1 MRRLVPVLLLVLF
14 FTTGLVHAQPF
25 ALHDAV
31 IVHDAQPTMR
41 LAAGMLGR
49 DLARVSG
56 AAPVLATRLQD
67 CPRRCVVVGTADSPL
82 VREAARVLGADLAP
96 LAGQSERYLRVAGE
110 AGGRALLLVAGADR
124 RGAVYGIVDITR
136 ELGVSAWEWWAD
148 VAPAHV
154 DRPAVAGALRVS
166 NAPAVAY
173 RGIFIN
179 DEDWG
184 LQPWAAR
191 TFDPAGDIGPTT
203 YARVFEL
210 LWRLKAN
217 LVWPAMHPSTR
228 PFYDIPGNAQVADDY
243 AIVVG
248 TSHAE
253 PMMRNNV
260 GEWKK
265 DFGPFDWFRN
275 RDRLVDYWRTRIDA
289 VKRTETV
296 TSLGLRG
303 VHDSAMEGAASP
315 EQARDTLQDV
325 FRVQRALLAGAQ
337 GRPPERIPQAF
348 TMYKEVL
355 DYWNLGLAVPDDVTL
370 VWPDDN
376 YGYLAQLGT
385 DRERRRAGGQGIYYH
400 VSYWGRPHD
409 YLWLGTT
416 HPALIRDQLERA
428 WATGARRLWVLNV
441 GDIKPAEYLV
451 QYFLDAAFDADV
463 LQQDPARHLDAWA
476 AAQFGPATARETA
489 AILREYYRLAWERRP
504 EFMGWSQTEPTRPVR
519 TTAYVRTGGDE
530 AECRLA
536 DYRALTAR
544 AESVAARIPAPLR
557 DAYFELVLYP
567 VRSSANLNTRIL
579 KLDLA
584 AEYARQQRPSSN
596 LYARQ
601 AKEAH
606 TALVADAA
614 AYDGLAGGKWRG
626 IMDIAPRRLPVF
638 AEPEYPVWSAAA
650 RRGCGIVYPAPF
662 AVDGDRL
669 ALRRGQIAT
678 RTVTLVSYGGQDVRW
693 AVRAG
698 ARAVQADVG
707 GGMLDA
713 TNGHEQRIVLRY
725 DGGADPALSLQCGAQ
740 TVNVDV
746 REGAGHIVVLR
757 AGAAAATRDWTPQPG
772 LGTSGSA
779 MRARFD
785 LEPRDAGALAASAPL
800 AYRFATTGDG
810 DTRLRLVAV
819 PEHPLTAANRVRV
832 AVSLDGGNPEV
843 IDTTT
848 AGRSEQWKEDV
859 LSNMA
864 VRTWRVGRL
873 APGMHTLTVHAL
885 DPGVVLDRID
895 VLPDGAPDY
904 YGMPPAD

>member
-1 MRRLVPVLLLVLF
+1 MRRLALILTL
-14 FTTGLVHAQPF
+14 TASLVHAQPF
-25 ALHDAV
+25 GLNDTV
-31 IVHDAQPTMR
+31 VVHAGPPTMR
-41 LAAGMLGR
+41 LAAGMLAR
-49 DLARVSG
+49 DLERVSG
-56 AAPVLATRLQD
+56 TAPVLATRLQD
-67 CPRRCVVVGTADSPL
+67 CPRRCIVVGTVDSAL
-82 VREAARVLGADLAP
+82 VQDAARALGADLKP
-96 LAGQSERYLRVAGE
+96 LAGQTERYLRVAGK
-110 AGGRALLLVAGADR
+110 ADGRALLLVAGSDR
-124 RGAVYGIVDITR
+124 RGAVYGVVDMSR

-148 VAPAHV
+148 VAPAHL
-154 DRPAVAGALRVS
+154 DRPAVDGALRVS

-184 LQPWAAR
+184 LQPWAAN
-191 TFDPAGDIGPTT
+191 TFDPAHDIGPAT

-217 LVWPAMHPSTR
+217 LVWPAMHESTR
-228 PFYDIPGNAQVADDY
+228 PFYEVAGNAQAADDY
-243 AIVVG
+243 AIIVG

-260 GEWKK
+260 GEWKS
-265 DFGPFDWFRN
+265 GPFDWFRN
-275 RDRLVDYWRTRIDA
+275 RDRLVDYWRTRVEE
-289 VKRTETV
+289 VKRTETI

-315 EQARDTLQDV
+315 EQARDTLQAV
-325 FRVQRALLAGAQ
+325 FKVQRDMLAQAQ
-337 GRPPERIPQAF
+337 GKPPARIPQAF

-385 DRERRRAGGQGIYYH
+385 EKERRRAGGQGIYYH

-409 YLWLGTT
+409 YLWLATT
-416 HPALIRDQLERA
+416 PPSLIRDQLERA

-441 GDIKPAEYLV
+441 GDIKPAEYLT

-463 LQQDPARHLDAWA
+463 LQQDPARHLQDWA
-476 AAQFGPATARETA
+476 AAQFGRAHAAETA

-530 AECRLA
+530 AERRLA

-544 AESVAARIPAPLR
+544 AEALAARIPAPLR

-601 AKEAH
+601 AQAAH
-606 TALVADAA
+606 AALVADAT
-614 AYDGLAGGKWRG
+614 AYNGLAGGKWRG

-638 AEPEYPVWSAAA
+638 AEPEYPVWSVSS

-662 AVDGDRL
+662 SVDGDRL
-669 ALRRGQIAT
+669 VLRRGQPAT
-678 RTVTLVSYGGQDVRW
+678 RTVTLVSYGGQDARW
-693 AVRAG
+693 SMRAG
-698 ARAVQADVG
+698 ARAVQADAN

-713 TNGHEQRIVLRY
+713 ANGHEQRIALRY
-725 DGGADPALSLQCGAQ
+725 DGGADPALSLQCGEQ
-740 TVNVDV
+740 TVNLRVK
-746 REGAGHIVVLR
+746 EGGIVVLR
-757 AGAAAATRDWTPQPG
+757 AGSAGPTRDWTPQPG
-772 LGTSGSA
+772 LGTSGNA
-779 MRARFD
+779 MRARLD
-785 LEPRDAGALAASAPL
+785 LPSRAASDLAASAPL
-800 AYRFATTGDG
+800 VYRFATAGDEEMQ
-810 DTRLRLVAV
+810 LRFVAV
-819 PEHPLTAANRVRV
+819 PEHPLTAASRVRFV
-832 AVSLDGGNPEV
+832 VSLDGGAPETV
-843 IDTTT
+843 DTTT

-873 APGMHTLTVHAL
+873 APGMHTLAVHAL

-895 VLPDGAPDY
+895 VVPDGAPEY
-904 YGMPPAD
+904 YGMPPVD

>member
-1 MRRLVPVLLLVLF
+1 MRRLVLILAL
-14 FTTGLVHAQPF
+14 TASLVHAKPF
-25 ALHDAV
+25 ELDDAV
-31 IVHDAQPTMR
+31 IVHADQPTMR
-41 LAAGMLGR
+41 LAAGLLAR
-49 DLARVSG
+49 DVERVSG
-56 AAPVLATRLQD
+56 RAPASATRLQD
-67 CPRRCVVVGTADSPL
+67 CPRRCIIVGTADSAL
-82 VREAARVLGADLAP
+82 VKAAAQALGADLKP

-110 AGGRALLLVAGADR
+110 AGGRALLLVAGSDR
-124 RGAVYGIVDITR
+124 RGAVYGVVDMSR

-154 DRPAVAGALRVS
+154 DRPAVDGAPRLS
-166 NAPAVAY
+166 NAPSVAY

-184 LQPWAAR
+184 LQPWAAK
-191 TFDPAGDIGPTT
+191 TFDPAGDIGPKT

-217 LVWPAMHPSTR
+217 LVWPAMHESTR
-228 PFYDIPGNAQVADDY
+228 PFYSIPGNARTADDY
-243 AIVVG
+243 AIIVG

-260 GEWKK
+260 GEWKS
-265 DFGPFDWFRN
+265 GPFDWFRN
-275 RDRLVDYWRTRIDA
+275 RDRLVDYWRTRIEE
-289 VKRTETV
+289 VKHTETI

-325 FRVQRALLAGAQ
+325 FRVQRAMLGEAQ
-337 GRPPERIPQAF
+337 GKPPERIPQAF

-385 DRERRRAGGQGIYYH
+385 DKEGRRAGGQGIYYH

-416 HPALIRDQLERA
+416 HPSLIRDQLERA

-441 GDIKPAEYLV
+441 GDIKPAEYLT

-463 LQQDPARHLDAWA
+463 LKHDPARHLEAWA
-476 AAQFGPATARETA
+476 AAQFGPGNAREAA
-489 AILREYYRLAWERRP
+489 AILGEYYRLAWERRP

-530 AECRLA
+530 AERRLA

-544 AESVAARIPAPLR
+544 AESLAARIPAPLR

-596 LYARQ
+596 LYVRQ
-601 AKEAH
+601 ARAAH
-606 TALVADAA
+606 AALVADAA
-614 AYDGLAGGKWRG
+614 AYEGLAGGKWRG
-626 IMDIAPRRLPVF
+626 IMDIVPRRLPVF
-638 AEPEYPVWSAAA
+638 AEPAYPTWSASR
-650 RRGCGIVYPAPF
+650 RRGCGIVYPDPF
-662 AVDGDRL
+662 SVDGDRL
-669 ALRRGQIAT
+669 VLRRGRPAT
-678 RTVTLVSYGGQDVRW
+678 RTVTLVSYGGQDARWSVRG
-693 AVRAG
+693 G
-698 ARAVQADVG
+698 AHAVQANAD

-713 TNGHEQRIVLRY
+713 ANGHEQRITLRY
-725 DGGADPALSLQCGAQ
+725 DGGADPALSLQCGED
-740 TVNVDV
+740 TVNV
-746 REGAGHIVVLR
+746 RFGEGGIVVLR
-757 AGAAAATRDWTPQPG
+757 AGAATPTRDWTPQPG

-779 MRARFD
+779 MRARLD
-785 LEPRDAGALAASAPL
+785 LPSRTVADLADLAASAPL
-800 AYRFATTGDG
+800 VYRFATAGDG
-810 DTRLRLVAV
+810 ETQLRLVAV
-819 PEHPLTAANRVRV
+819 PEHPLTAANRVRF
-832 AVSLDGGNPEV
+832 AVSLDGGAPEV
-843 IDTTT
+843 VDTTT

-885 DPGVVLDRID
+885 DPGIVLDRID
-895 VLPDGAPDY
+895 VVPDGAPDH
-904 YGMPPAD
+904 YGMPPGD

>member
-1 MRRLVPVLLLVLF
+1 MRRLALALF
-14 FTTGLVHAQPF
+14 FAASLAHARPF
-25 ALHDAV
+25 ELTDTV
-31 IVHDAQPTMR
+31 IVHADQPTMR

-49 DLARVSG
+49 DVARVSG
-56 AAPVLATRLQD
+56 TAPPLATRLQD
-67 CPRRCVVVGTADSPL
+67 CPRRCIVVGTADAAL
-82 VREAARVLGADLAP
+82 VKEAARALGADLTP
-96 LAGQSERYLRVAGE
+96 LVGQSERYLRVAGE
-110 AGGRALLLVAGADR
+110 ADGRALLLVAGSDR
-124 RGAVYGIVDITR
+124 RGAVYGVVDMSR

-154 DRPAVAGALRVS
+154 DRPAVDGALRVS

-191 TFDPAGDIGPTT
+191 TFDPAGDIGPAT

-217 LVWPAMHPSTR
+217 LIWPAMHESTR
-228 PFYDIPGNAQVADDY
+228 PFYTIPGNAQTADDY

-260 GEWKK
+260 GEWKS
-265 DFGPFDWFRN
+265 GPFDWFRN
-275 RDRLVDYWRTRIDA
+275 RDRLVDYWRTRIEE
-289 VKRTETV
+289 VKHTETV

-303 VHDSAMEGAASP
+303 VHDSAMEGATGP

-325 FRVQRALLAGAQ
+325 FRVQRTMLSRAQ

-385 DRERRRAGGQGIYYH
+385 DGERRRAGGQGIYYH

-409 YLWLGTT
+409 YLWLATT
-416 HPALIRDQLERA
+416 HPSLVRDQLERA

-441 GDIKPAEYLV
+441 GDIKPAEYLT

-463 LQQDPARHLDAWA
+463 LKQDPARHLEAWA
-476 AAQFGPATARETA
+476 ATQFGPGNAQETA

-530 AECRLA
+530 AERRLA

-544 AESVAARIPAPLR
+544 AVRLGARIPAPLR

-596 LYARQ
+596 LYVRE
-601 AKEAH
+601 AKAAH
-606 TALVADAA
+606 AALVADAA
-614 AYDGLAGGKWRG
+614 AYNGLAGGKWRG

-638 AEPEYPVWSAAA
+638 AEPVYPTWSTSA

-662 AVDGDRL
+662 SVDGDRFV
-669 ALRRGQIAT
+669 LRRGQPAT
-678 RTVTLVSYGGQDVRW
+678 RIVTLVSYGGQDARW
-693 AVRAG
+693 SVRAG
-698 ARAVQADVG
+698 ARAVQADSN

-713 TNGHEQRIVLRY
+713 ANGHEQRIVLRY
-725 DGGADPALSLQCGAQ
+725 DGGADPALSLQCGDD
-740 TVNVDV
+740 TVHVRF
-746 REGAGHIVVLR
+746 REGGIVVLR
-757 AGAAAATRDWTPQPG
+757 AGSAGPTRDWTPQPG

-785 LEPRDAGALAASAPL
+785 VPSRAVSGLAASAPL
-800 AYRFATTGDG
+800 TYRFATTGD
-810 DTRLRLVAV
+810 DEMQVRLVAV
-819 PEHPLTAANRVRV
+819 PEHPLTAANRVRF
-832 AVSLDGGNPEV
+832 AVSLDGGAPEV
-843 IDTTT
+843 VDTTT

-859 LSNMA
+859 LANMA

-873 APGMHTLTVHAL
+873 APGMHTLAVHAL

-895 VLPDGAPDY
+895 VVPDGAPDY
-904 YGMPPAD
+904 YGMPPTD

>member
-1 MRRLVPVLLLVLF
+1 MRRLVTVLL
-14 FTTGLVHAQPF
+14 FTSGLAHAQPF
-25 ALHDAV
+25 ALSDAV
-31 IVHDAQPTMR
+31 ILHPDQPTMR
-41 LAAGMLGR
+41 LAAGMLAR
-49 DLARVSG
+49 DLERVSG
-56 AAPVLATRLQD
+56 AAPALATRIQD
-67 CPRRCVVVGTADSPL
+67 CPRRCIVVGTADSPL
-82 VREAARVLGADLAP
+82 VRDAARALGADLKP
-96 LAGQSERYLRVAGE
+96 LAGQSERYLRVAG
-110 AGGRALLLVAGADR
+110 AADGRAILLVAGSDR
-124 RGAVYGIVDITR
+124 RGAVYGVVDMSR

-154 DRPAVAGALRVS
+154 DRPAVDGALRIS

-184 LQPWAAR
+184 LQPWAAH
-191 TFDPAGDIGPTT
+191 TFDPSGDIGPRT

-217 LVWPAMHPSTR
+217 LIWPAMHESTR
-228 PFYDIPGNAQVADDY
+228 PFYTVPGNARTADDY

-265 DFGPFDWFRN
+265 GFGPFDWFRN
-275 RDRLVDYWRTRIDA
+275 RDRLVDYWRTRIED
-289 VKRTETV
+289 VKGTETI

-303 VHDSAMEGAASP
+303 VHDSAMEGATSP

-325 FRVQRALLAGAQ
+325 FRVQRTMLGRAQ
-337 GRPPERIPQAF
+337 DKPPERIPQAF

-385 DRERRRAGGQGIYYH
+385 DKEGRRLGGQGIYYH

-409 YLWLGTT
+409 YLWLATT

-441 GDIKPAEYLV
+441 GDIKPAEYLT

-463 LQQDPARHLDAWA
+463 LQQDPARHLEAWA
-476 AAQFGPATARETA
+476 AAQFGRDRAAETA
-489 AILREYYRLAWERRP
+489 SILREYYRLAWERRP

-530 AECRLA
+530 AERRLT
-536 DYRALTAR
+536 DYRVLAAR
-544 AESVAARIPAPLR
+544 AEALAARIPAPLR

-584 AEYARQQRPSSN
+584 AEYARQQRPSAN
-596 LYARQ
+596 LAVREAR
-601 AKEAH
+601 AAH
-606 TALVADAA
+606 AALVADAA

-638 AEPEYPVWSAAA
+638 AEPGYPTWSVSG
-650 RRGCGIVYPAPF
+650 RRGCGIVYPAPV
-662 AVDGDRL
+662 AIDGDRL
-669 ALRRGQIAT
+669 VLRRGAPAT
-678 RTVTLVSYGGQDVRW
+678 RTVTLVSYGGRDARWSVRG
-693 AVRAG
+693 G
-698 ARAVQADVG
+698 ARAVQADPNG
-707 GGMLDA
+707 GILDA
-713 TNGHEQRIVLRY
+713 ANGHEQHLTLRY
-725 DGGADPALSLQCGAQ
+725 DGGADPALALQCGEE
-740 TVNVDV
+740 TVNV
-746 REGAGHIVVLR
+746 RFGEGGIVVLR
-757 AGAAAATRDWTPQPG
+757 AGAAAPTRDWTPQPG
-772 LGTSGSA
+772 LGTSGGA

-785 LEPRDAGALAASAPL
+785 LPSRGLADLAASAPL
-800 AYRFATTGDG
+800 VYRFAATGDN
-810 DTRLRLVAV
+810 DTQLRLVAV
-819 PEHPLTAANRVRV
+819 PEHPLTAANRVRF
-832 AVSLDGGNPEV
+832 AVSLDGGAPEV
-843 IDTTT
+843 VDTTT
-848 AGRSEQWKEDV
+848 VGRSERWKEDV
-859 LSNMA
+859 LANVA

-904 YGMPPAD
+904 YGVPPGD

>member
-1 MRRLVPVLLLVLF
+1 MRRLPLILL
-14 FTTGLVHAQPF
+14 FTASVVHARPF
-25 ALHDAV
+25 EVNDTV
-31 IVHDAQPTMR
+31 IVHADQPTMR
-41 LAAGMLGR
+41 LAAGMLAR
-49 DLARVSG
+49 DVDHVSG
-56 AAPVLATRLQD
+56 TAPMLATRLQD
-67 CPRRCVVVGTADSPL
+67 CPRRCIVVGTADTPL
-82 VREAARVLGADLAP
+82 VREAARALGTDLAP

-110 AGGRALLLVAGADR
+110 AGGRALLLVAGSDR
-124 RGAVYGIVDITR
+124 RGAVYGVVDVSR

-154 DRPAVAGALRVS
+154 DRPAVDGALRVS
-166 NAPAVAY
+166 KAPAVTY

-184 LQPWAAR
+184 LQPWAAK
-191 TFDPAGDIGPTT
+191 TFDPAGDIGPKT

-217 LVWPAMHPSTR
+217 LVWPAMHESTR
-228 PFYDIPGNAQVADDY
+228 PFYDIPGNAQTADDY

-265 DFGPFDWFRN
+265 DFGAFDWFRN
-275 RDRLVDYWRTRIDA
+275 RDRLVDYWRTRIEE
-289 VKRTETV
+289 VKSMETV

-325 FRVQRALLAGAQ
+325 FRVQRAMLGEAQ

-385 DRERRRAGGQGIYYH
+385 DREGRRAGGQGIYYH

-416 HPALIRDQLERA
+416 HPSLVRDQLERA

-441 GDIKPAEYLV
+441 GDIKPAEYLT

-463 LQQDPARHLDAWA
+463 LQQDPARHLEAWA
-476 AAQFGPATARETA
+476 AVQFGSGNAREAA

-530 AECRLA
+530 AERRLA
-536 DYRALTAR
+536 GYRALTAR
-544 AESVAARIPAPLR
+544 AEALAARIPAPLR

-596 LYARQ
+596 LYVRQ
-601 AKEAH
+601 AREAH
-606 TALVADAA
+606 AALVADAA

-638 AEPEYPVWSAAA
+638 AEPAYPTWSTSR
-650 RRGCGIVYPAPF
+650 RRGCGIVYPDPF
-662 AVDGDRL
+662 SVDGDRL
-669 ALRRGQIAT
+669 VLRRGRPAT
-678 RTVTLVSYGGQDVRW
+678 RTVTLVSYGGQDARWSVRG
-693 AVRAG
+693 G
-698 ARAVQADVG
+698 ARAVQANAA

-713 TNGHEQRIVLRY
+713 ANGHEQRITLRY
-725 DGGADPALSLQCGAQ
+725 DGGADPALSLQCGED
-740 TVNVDV
+740 TVNV
-746 REGAGHIVVLR
+746 RFKEGGIAVLR
-757 AGAAAATRDWTPQPG
+757 AGSAGPTRDWAAQPG

-779 MRARFD
+779 MRARLD
-785 LEPRDAGALAASAPL
+785 LPSRAVADLAASAPL
-800 AYRFATTGDG
+800 VYRFATAGDG
-810 DTRLRLVAV
+810 ETQLRLVAV
-819 PEHPLTAANRVRV
+819 PEHPLTAANRVRF
-832 AVSLDGGNPEV
+832 AVSLDGGAPEV
-843 IDTTT
+843 VDTTT

-864 VRTWRVGRL
+864 VRAWRVGRL

-895 VLPDGAPDY
+895 VVPDGAPDY
-904 YGMPPAD
+904 YGLPPGD

>member
-1 MRRLVPVLLLVLF
+1 MFRLPLILSLAA
-14 FTTGLVHAQPF
+14 GLAHAQPF
-25 ALHDAV
+25 ELGAPGQPPV
-31 IVHDAQPTMR
+31 IVHDAQATMR
-41 LAAGMLGR
+41 LAADMLAR
-49 DLARVSG
+49 DVERVSG
-56 AAPVLATRLQD
+56 LAPARAARLAD
-67 CPRRCVVVGTADSPL
+67 CPRRCIVVGTADSLL
-82 VREAARVLGADLAP
+82 VRAAARALGVDLAP

-110 AGGRALLLVAGADR
+110 ADGRAILLVAGADR
-124 RGAVYGIVDITR
+124 RGAVYGVVDLSR

-154 DRPAVAGALRVS
+154 DRPVVDGALRVS
-166 NAPAVAY
+166 AAPSVAY

-184 LQPWAAR
+184 LQPWAAK
-191 TFDPAGDIGPTT
+191 TFDPAGDIGPKT
-203 YARVFEL
+203 YGRVFEL

-217 LVWPAMHPSTR
+217 LIWPAMHPSTK
-228 PFYDIPGNAQVADDY
+228 PFYSIPGNARTADDY

-260 GEWKK
+260 GEWNKS
-265 DFGPFDWFRN
+265 FGPFNWFTN
-275 RDRLVDYWRTRIDA
+275 RDRVLDYWRGRIGA
-289 VKRTETV
+289 VKGTETV

-315 EQARDTLQDV
+315 QQARDALQDV
-325 FRVQRALLAGAQ
+325 FRAQRAMLSRAQ
-337 GRPPERIPQAF
+337 DKPADRIPQVF

-385 DRERRRAGGQGIYYH
+385 DKERRRPGGAGIYYH

-428 WATGARRLWVLNV
+428 WTLDARRLWVLNV

-451 QYFLDAAFDADV
+451 QYFLDAAFDATV
-463 LQQDPARHLDAWA
+463 LRQDLARHLDAWA
-476 AAQFGPATARETA
+476 AQQFGQALGNEAA

-530 AECRLA
+530 AERRLA

-544 AESVAARIPAPLR
+544 AETLAARMPAPLR

-567 VRSSANLNTRIL
+567 VRSAANLNTRIL

-596 LYARQ
+596 LYVRQ
-601 AKEAH
+601 ARA
-606 TALVADAA
+606 AQAAIVADAA
-614 AYDGLAGGKWRG
+614 AYNALAGGKWAG

-638 AEPEYPVWSAAA
+638 AEPEYPTWSAST
-650 RRGCGIVYPAPF
+650 RRGCGIVYPAPV
-662 AVDGDRL
+662 AVDGDRI
-669 ALRRGQIAT
+669 ALTQGRPAT
-678 RTVTLVSYGGQDVRW
+678 RAVTLVSYGGQDVRW
-693 AVRAG
+693 SVQAG
-698 ARAVQADVG
+698 ARGVRADAD

-713 TNGHEQRIVLRY
+713 SNGHEQRIALRY
-725 DGGADPALSLQCGAQ
+725 DGGAAPALALQCGDKRLD
-740 TVNVDV
+740 VNLKTDGE
-746 REGAGHIVVLR
+746 RIVVLR
-757 AGAAAATRDWTPQPG
+757 AGTAGPATGWTMLPG
-772 LGTSGSA
+772 LGTSGMA
-779 MRARFD
+779 MRARLD
-785 LEPRDAGALAASAPL
+785 RVPDAPL
-800 AYRFATTGDG
+800 TYRFATTRGDEA
-810 DTRLRLVAV
+810 RLRLVAV
-819 PEHPLTAANRVRV
+819 PEHPLTAADRVRF
-832 AVSLDGGNPEV
+832 AVGLDGGAPV
-843 IDTTT
+843 VVDTAT

-864 VRTWRVGRL
+864 VRTWRAGRL
-873 APGMHTLTVHAL
+873 EPGMHTLTVRAL

-895 VLPDGAPDY
+895 VVFDGAPDY
-904 YGMPPAD
+904 YGMPPTD

>member
-1 MRRLVPVLLLVLF
+1 MRRLALILTFTASLVR
-14 FTTGLVHAQPF
+14 AQPF
-25 ALHDAV
+25 ELNDTT
-31 IVHDAQPTMR
+31 IVHAGQPTMR
-41 LAAGMLGR
+41 LAAGMLAR
-49 DLARVSG
+49 DLERVSG
-56 AAPVLATRLQD
+56 TAPALATRLQD
-67 CPRRCVVVGTADSPL
+67 CPRRCVVVGTADSAL
-82 VREAARVLGADLAP
+82 VQEAARALGADLAP

-110 AGGRALLLVAGADR
+110 AGGRALLLVAGSDR
-124 RGAVYGIVDITR
+124 RGAVYGVVDLSR

-148 VAPAHV
+148 VAPAHL
-154 DRPAVAGALRVS
+154 DRPAVDGAPRLS
-166 NAPAVAY
+166 HAPAVAY

-184 LQPWAAR
+184 LQPWAAK
-191 TFDPAGDIGPTT
+191 TFDPAHDIGPAT

-217 LVWPAMHPSTR
+217 LVWPAMHESTR
-228 PFYDIPGNAQVADDY
+228 PFYEVAGNARMADDY
-243 AIVVG
+243 AIIVG

-260 GEWKK
+260 REWNG
-265 DFGPFDWFRN
+265 GPFDWFRN
-275 RDRLVDYWRTRIDA
+275 RDRLVDYWRTRIDE
-289 VKRTETV
+289 VKGMETM

-325 FRVQRALLAGAQ
+325 FKVQRAMLGEAQ
-337 GRPPERIPQAF
+337 GKPPARIPQAF

-385 DRERRRAGGQGIYYH
+385 DREGRRAGGQGIYYH

-409 YLWLGTT
+409 YLWLATT
-416 HPALIRDQLERA
+416 HPSLIRDQLERA

-441 GDIKPAEYLV
+441 GDIKPAEYLT

-463 LQQDPARHLDAWA
+463 LQRDPARHLEAWA
-476 AAQFGPATARETA
+476 AAQFGRVHAAETA

-530 AECRLA
+530 AERRLA

-544 AESVAARIPAPLR
+544 AEALAARIPAPLR

-601 AKEAH
+601 AKAAH
-606 TALVADAA
+606 AALVADAA
-614 AYDGLAGGKWRG
+614 AYNGLAGGKWRG

-638 AEPEYPVWSAAA
+638 AEPGYPTWSVSA

-662 AVDGDRL
+662 AVDGKRL
-669 ALRRGQIAT
+669 VLRRGQPAT
-678 RTVTLVSYGGQDVRW
+678 RTVTLVSYGGQDARW
-693 AVRAG
+693 SVRAG
-698 ARAVQADVG
+698 ARAVQADLN

-713 TNGHEQRIVLRY
+713 AHGHEQRITLRY
-725 DGGADPALSLQCGAQ
+725 DGGADPALSLQCGEQA
-740 TVNVDV
+740 VNV
-746 REGAGHIVVLR
+746 RFGEGGIVVLR
-757 AGAAAATRDWTPQPG
+757 AGSAAATRDWTPQPG
-772 LGTSGSA
+772 LGTSGGA
-779 MRARFD
+779 MRARLD
-785 LEPRDAGALAASAPL
+785 LPSRAASDLAASAPL
-800 AYRFATTGDG
+800 QYRFATAGAGDMQI
-810 DTRLRLVAV
+810 RLVAV
-819 PEHPLTAANRVRV
+819 PEHPLTAAHRVRF
-832 AVSLDGGNPEV
+832 AVSLDGGAPEV
-843 IDTTT
+843 VDITTV
-848 AGRSEQWKEDV
+848 GRSEQWKEDV

-864 VRTWRVGRL
+864 VRAWRVGRL
-873 APGMHTLTVHAL
+873 APGMHTLAVHAL

-895 VLPDGAPDY
+895 VVPDGAPDY
-904 YGMPPAD
+904 YGMPPLD

>member
-1 MRRLVPVLLLVLF
+1 MRRLVLILS
-14 FTTGLVHAQPF
+14 FTSSLIHAQPF
-25 ALHDAV
+25 ALRDAV

-56 AAPVLATRLQD
+56 TAPALATRLQD
-67 CPRRCVVVGTADSPL
+67 CPRRCVVVGTAASPL
-82 VREAARVLGADLAP
+82 VREAARALGADLGP
-96 LAGQSERYLRVAGE
+96 LDGQSERYLRVAGE
-110 AGGRALLLVAGADR
+110 ANGRALLLVAGSDR
-124 RGAVYGIVDITR
+124 RGAVYGVVDMSR

-148 VAPAHV
+148 VAPTHV
-154 DRPAVAGALRVS
+154 DRPAVDGALRVS
-166 NAPAVAY
+166 NAPSVAY

-184 LQPWAAR
+184 LQPWAAK

-217 LVWPAMHPSTR
+217 LVWPAMHESTR

-265 DFGPFDWFRN
+265 DFGAFDWFRN
-275 RDRLVDYWRTRIDA
+275 RDRLVDYWRTRIEE
-289 VKRTETV
+289 VKGMETV

-325 FRVQRALLAGAQ
+325 FRVQRGLLAGAQ
-337 GRPPERIPQAF
+337 GKPPERIPQAF

-385 DRERRRAGGQGIYYH
+385 DRERGRAGGAGIYYH

-416 HPALIRDQLERA
+416 HPSLIRDQLERA

-463 LQQDPARHLDAWA
+463 LRHDPARHLEAWA
-476 AAQFGPATARETA
+476 GAQFGPGLAPETA

-519 TTAYVRTGGDE
+519 TTAYMRTGGDE
-530 AECRLA
+530 AERRLA

-544 AESVAARIPAPLR
+544 AESLATRMPAPLR
-557 DAYFELVLYP
+557 DAFFELVLYP

-584 AEYARQQRPSSN
+584 AEYARQQRPASN
-596 LYARQ
+596 LYVRQ
-601 AKEAH
+601 AREAH
-606 TALVADAA
+606 AALVADAA
-614 AYDGLAGGKWRG
+614 AYNGLAGGKWRG

-638 AEPEYPVWSAAA
+638 AAPEYPVWSAST
-650 RRGCGIVYPAPF
+650 RRGCGIV
-662 AVDGDRL
+662 
-669 ALRRGQIAT
+669 
-678 RTVTLVSYGGQDVRW
+678 
-693 AVRAG
+693 
-698 ARAVQADVG
+698 
-707 GGMLDA
+707 
-713 TNGHEQRIVLRY
+713 N
-725 DGGADPALSLQCGAQ
+725 
-740 TVNVDV
+740 VNV
-746 REGAGHIVVLR
+746 REGGDRIVVLR
-757 AGAAAATRDWTPQPG
+757 AGMASPTRDWTPQPG
-772 LGTSGSA
+772 LGTSGGA
-779 MRARFD
+779 MRARLD
-785 LEPRDAGALAASAPL
+785 LPSRAVSDLAASAPL
-800 AYRFATTGDG
+800 VYRFATTGDG

-819 PEHPLTAANRVRV
+819 PEHPLTAANRVRF
-832 AVSLDGGNPEV
+832 AVGLDGGAPEV
-843 IDTTT
+843 VDTTT

-864 VRTWRVGRL
+864 VRTWRVGHL

-904 YGMPPAD
+904 YGMPPVD

>member
-1 MRRLVPVLLLVLF
+1 MRRLALAVVLSF
-14 FTTGLVHAQPF
+14 AASLVHAQPF
-25 ALHDAV
+25 ELTGAV
-31 IVHDAQPTMR
+31 IVHADQPTMR
-41 LAAGMLGR
+41 LAASMLAR
-49 DLARVSG
+49 DVERVSG
-56 AAPVLATRLQD
+56 TAPVLATRLRD
-67 CPRRCVVVGTADSPL
+67 CPRRCIVVGTAASP
-82 VREAARVLGADLAP
+82 VVQEAARALGADLAP
-96 LAGQSERYLRVAGE
+96 LAGQSERYLRVAGA
-110 AGGRALLLVAGADR
+110 AGGRALLLVAGSDR
-124 RGAVYGIVDITR
+124 RGAVYGVVDMSR

-148 VAPAHV
+148 VAPAHME
-154 DRPAVAGALRVS
+154 RPAVDGALRVS
-166 NAPAVAY
+166 KGPAVAY

-184 LQPWAAR
+184 LQPWAAK
-191 TFDPAGDIGPTT
+191 TFDPAGDIGPRT

-217 LVWPAMHPSTR
+217 LVWPAMHESTR
-228 PFYDIPGNAQVADDY
+228 PFYAIPGNAQVADDY

-260 GEWKK
+260 GEWRKAS
-265 DFGPFDWFRN
+265 GPFDWFRN
-275 RDRLVDYWRTRIDA
+275 RDRLVDYWRTRIEQ
-289 VKRTETV
+289 VKDTETI

-325 FRVQRALLAGAQ
+325 FRVQRAMLSQAQ
-337 GRPPERIPQAF
+337 GKAPERIPQAF

-409 YLWLGTT
+409 YLWLATT
-416 HPALIRDQLERA
+416 HPALVRDQLERA

-441 GDIKPAEYLV
+441 GDIKPAEYLT

-463 LQQDPARHLDAWA
+463 LRQDPARHLEAWA
-476 AAQFGPATARETA
+476 AAQFGREHAAETA
-489 AILREYYRLAWERRP
+489 AIMGEYYRLAWERRP

-530 AECRLA
+530 AERRLA

-544 AESVAARIPAPLR
+544 AERLGARIPAPLR

-579 KLDLA
+579 KLNLA
-584 AEYARQQRPSSN
+584 AEYARQQRPSGN
-596 LYARQ
+596 LYVRQ
-601 AKEAH
+601 AKDAH
-606 TALVADAA
+606 AALVADAA
-614 AYDGLAGGKWRG
+614 AYNGLAGGKWRG

-638 AEPEYPVWSAAA
+638 AEPEYPTWSASG

-662 AVDGDRL
+662 SVDADRL
-669 ALRRGQIAT
+669 VLRRGQGAT
-678 RTVTLVSYGGQDVRW
+678 RTVTLVSYGGRDARW
-693 AVRAG
+693 SVRAG
-698 ARAVQADVG
+698 ARAVQADLD

-713 TNGHEQRIVLRY
+713 ANGHEQRIALRY
-725 DGGADPALSLQCGAQ
+725 DGGADPALSLQCGAD
-740 TVNVDV
+740 TVNV
-746 REGAGHIVVLR
+746 RFTEGGIVVLR
-757 AGAAAATRDWTPQPG
+757 AGMAGPTRDWTPQPG

-779 MRARFD
+779 MRARLD
-785 LEPRDAGALAASAPL
+785 LPSREPADLAASAPL
-800 AYRFATTGDG
+800 VYRFATTGD
-810 DTRLRLVAV
+810 DEIHLRLVAV
-819 PEHPLTAANRVRV
+819 PEHPLTADNRVRF
-832 AVSLDGGNPEV
+832 AVSLDGGAPEV
-843 IDTTT
+843 VDTTT
-848 AGRSEQWKEDV
+848 AGRSEAWKEGV

-873 APGMHTLTVHAL
+873 APGMHTLAVHAI

-895 VLPDGAPDY
+895 VVPDGAPDD
-904 YGMPPAD
+904 YGMPPGD